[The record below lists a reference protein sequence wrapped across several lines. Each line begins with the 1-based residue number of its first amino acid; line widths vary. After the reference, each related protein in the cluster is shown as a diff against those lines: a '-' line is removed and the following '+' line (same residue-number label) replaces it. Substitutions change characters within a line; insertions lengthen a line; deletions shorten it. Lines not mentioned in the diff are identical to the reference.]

1 MEHIYKSIE
10 IKDYLYSFFPLPDLA
25 IELVINNLKLAVD
38 LNGYTNEMLK
48 LYIQQCNI
56 IDLNKYIRKKYGKY
70 RSNLGLLKKYQLIKV
85 IQHFDIPVP
94 LKPYKIDII
103 DKYLNDNGI
112 RYENKNIY
120 VGDKLYIVD
129 NIITL
134 GNLIINI
141 KYDHYIIELGDQCY
155 RNDKIEYKTIIFL
168 YCYYNIIEN
177 KNIEIDV
184 KKNKIL
190 NEIIYHNYI

>member
-48 LYIQQCNI
+48 LYIKQHKI
-56 IDLNKYIRKKYGKY
+56 VDLNKYLRKNYGKY
-70 RSNLGLLKKYQLIKV
+70 RSSLGLLKKYQLVKV

-103 DKYLNDNGI
+103 DKYLNDNKI
-112 RYENKNIY
+112 RYEDKNIY
-120 VGDKLYIVD
+120 VGDKLYVID
-129 NIITL
+129 DKIRL
-134 GNLIINI
+134 GKLIIDI
-141 KYDHYIIELGDQCY
+141 KVDHYIVRLGCCY
-155 RNDKIEYKTIIFL
+155 FKNNKIEYKKIIFL

-177 KNIEIDV
+177 RNIEIDV
-184 KKNKIL
+184 QKNKIV
-190 NEIIYHNYI
+190 NEIIDHSYI

>member
-10 IKDYLYSFFPLPDLA
+10 IRDYLYFFFPLPDLA

-48 LYIQQCNI
+48 LYIKQYKI
-56 IDLNKYIRKKYGKY
+56 VDLNKYLRKTYGKY
-70 RSNLGLLKKYQLIKV
+70 RSNLGLLKRYQLIKV
-85 IQHFDIPVP
+85 IQYFNIPVP

-103 DKYLNDNGI
+103 DKFFNDNKL

-120 VGDKLYIVD
+120 MGDKLHVID
-129 NIITL
+129 KKIIL
-134 GNLIINI
+134 GRIIIEI
-141 KYDHYIIELGDQCY
+141 KDDHYIVKLGNCY
-155 RNDKIEYKTIIFL
+155 FKNNKIEYKKLIFL

-177 KNIEIDV
+177 RNIEIDFH
-184 KKNKIL
+184 KNKIID
-190 NEIIYHNYI
+190 EIIHHNYI